1 MRRAGDKA
9 TCCTLTAQ
17 DVFAQLSAQSVFV
30 AGPIVRIADPPIAAS
45 RIAEFTKAGYWR
57 DTTSNDALAQCARAT
72 PEKTAI
78 IDPRIRLTYREY
90 ERRAKRLASSFV
102 KLGLTS
108 DDVIAVQLP
117 NWSEFAIAINAA
129 MLVGIPFCQF
139 HSDFRHREVE
149 FVLRFTGASTVI
161 IPKEFRRFDHVAMI
175 EELRPKL
182 PNLKRVLV
190 VGEDIPADYFDVRG
204 FLDGG
209 EGEID
214 EAALHDRRP
223 KANALQRSAFTSGTT
238 GDPKAVLHIHN
249 TSNYMCWVLNDGQR
263 ITADSVLL
271 TFLPAGLNWGLG
283 CVCQALFAGCT
294 LVFQDIF
301 RAEETLALIEREK
314 VTHFCCAPAHLI
326 ALLHVPA
333 FDKYDLS
340 SLEMSMTGG
349 ASCPIEVIR
358 EVQARLPG
366 KLLEMYGMLE
376 VGSQSQTTYDEDPE
390 AVCGLVGKAQP
401 GMQLKAIDDKGNDCP
416 PGVAGEVLTRGPS
429 VMIGYYNNPEANK
442 NSFSGDGW
450 FHTGDVGIFDER
462 GYLKIV
468 GRTKE
473 MIIRGGANIYPR
485 EIEEALY
492 EHPRVRDAAVVGV
505 PDARLGERV
514 CACIV
519 TKDGEPMTFEEV
531 IEFLRRRVATYK
543 LPENVLML
551 TDLPRTPTGK
561 VQKTPLRKIALE
573 KLG

>member
-1 MRRAGDKA
+1 
-9 TCCTLTAQ
+9 
-17 DVFAQLSAQSVFV
+17 
-30 AGPIVRIADPPIAAS
+30 
-45 RIAEFTKAGYWR
+45 
-57 DTTSNDALAQCARAT
+57 
-72 PEKTAI
+72 
-78 IDPRIRLTYREY
+78 
-90 ERRAKRLASSFV
+90 
-102 KLGLTS
+102 
-108 DDVIAVQLP
+108 
-117 NWSEFAIAINAA
+117 
-129 MLVGIPFCQF
+129 
-139 HSDFRHREVE
+139 
-149 FVLRFTGASTVI
+149 
-161 IPKEFRRFDHVAMI
+161 
-175 EELRPKL
+175 
-182 PNLKRVLV
+182 
-190 VGEDIPADYFDVRG
+190 
-204 FLDGG
+204 
-209 EGEID
+209 
-214 EAALHDRRP
+214 
-223 KANALQRSAFTSGTT
+223 
-238 GDPKAVLHIHN
+238 
-249 TSNYMCWVLNDGQR
+249 
-263 ITADSVLL
+263 
-271 TFLPAGLNWGLG
+271 
-283 CVCQALFAGCT
+283 
-294 LVFQDIF
+294 
-301 RAEETLALIEREK
+301 
-314 VTHFCCAPAHLI
+314 
-326 ALLHVPA
+326 
-333 FDKYDLS
+333 
-340 SLEMSMTGG
+340 
-349 ASCPIEVIR
+349 
-358 EVQARLPG
+358 
-366 KLLEMYGMLE
+366 MLE

-561 VQKTPLRKIALE
+561 VQKNSVAQDCAGEVRVTIAGARE
-573 KLG
+573 ACVMRPI